1 MGTSGAQKI
10 PMRPSSPA
18 PSPGVPFCSTQP
30 LTAASPGV
38 SGLRGRLPSSPA
50 AWVWP
55 GDREPGLPE
64 QTISI

>member
-38 SGLRGRLPSSPA
+38 SGLRGRLPSSPSQL
-50 AWVWP
+50 P
-55 GDREPGLPE
+55 GCGLGTRSLGF
-64 QTISI
+64 QNR